1 MHTINAVEN
10 RRMSKHSSAN
20 LFRFYELL
28 LVTDKLRRKLPLR
41 RGWVICRAALSHLA
55 RKRGFGLVSTANKGN
70 RVLLVSKQRAI
81 FFQFVIFLQKNSL
94 LRIQNLIGDG
104 GSR

>member
-20 LFRFYELL
+20 LFRFHELL
-28 LVTDKLRRKLPLR
+28 LVTDKLRGKTPIERRMGHLPYLTSR
-41 RGWVICRAALSHLA
+41 EKEDLA
-55 RKRGFGLVSTANKGN
+55 KNKGN
-70 RVLLVSKQRAI
+70 HVLLVPKQCAI
-81 FFQFVIFLQKNSL
+81 FFQLVIFLQQNSL

-104 GSR
+104 GLR